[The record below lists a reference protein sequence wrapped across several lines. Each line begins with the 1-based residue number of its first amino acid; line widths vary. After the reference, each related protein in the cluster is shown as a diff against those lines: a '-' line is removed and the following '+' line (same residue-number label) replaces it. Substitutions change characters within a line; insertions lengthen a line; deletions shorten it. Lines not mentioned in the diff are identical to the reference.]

1 MHLPTFKL
9 EEYFAKHEFSA
20 PYMLGS
26 SDAETHN
33 LSELL
38 AMADVQCLHLW
49 QNLKMSYTET
59 HGLPLLREEISRL
72 YTKQAPDNILVF
84 SGAEEAIYIT
94 MRVLLQANDEVV
106 VLTPCYQSLTDVAKA
121 IGAKVIEFSL
131 DWIGTAWGFD
141 LARFKQTLTAKTKL
155 VVINFPHNPT
165 GFHPDKMMFNEIISS
180 VKQWGIHLFSDEVYR
195 LSEQNSRDTLPNAA
209 DCYDKALSLSV
220 MSKAFGLPGLR
231 IGWLAAQDKALLAQ
245 LANYK
250 NYTTI
255 CNSAPSE
262 LLSVIALRNKQEIL
276 NRNIGIAKHN
286 LALLDK
292 FFSRHG
298 AAYAWYRPKAGF
310 VSFPRL
316 KLAIDI
322 VDYAEKFI
330 SEEGVIIAPG
340 TLFNNFTNHFRL
352 GFSRGNLPEVL
363 ERLERFTQNLIKMI

>member
-330 SEEGVIIAPG
+330 SEEA
-340 TLFNNFTNHFRL
+340 
-352 GFSRGNLPEVL
+352 
-363 ERLERFTQNLIKMI
+363 